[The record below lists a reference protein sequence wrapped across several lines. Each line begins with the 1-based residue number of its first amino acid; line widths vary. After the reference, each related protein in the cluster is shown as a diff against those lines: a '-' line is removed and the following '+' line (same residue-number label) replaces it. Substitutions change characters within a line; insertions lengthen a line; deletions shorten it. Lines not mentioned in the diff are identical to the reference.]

1 LGQAKHVIFI
11 ITLFTKVKLMRRSM
25 VQGQTLIIYGID
37 YRGHIE
43 DVFVPAL
50 SHFFNGLTTFQG
62 HNGK

>member
-1 LGQAKHVIFI
+1 
-11 ITLFTKVKLMRRSM
+11 M